1 MNLLLNLIQNYNI
14 KEVYKQNMYF
24 KNTTP
29 YKFQYKYQKNKV
41 MNRQNYTHGKTSNWI
56 VK

>member
-1 MNLLLNLIQNYNI
+1 MDLFMNYNI

-24 KNTTP
+24 KKNTS
-29 YKFQYKYQKNKV
+29 YKFQYKYPKNKV

-56 VK
+56 TK